1 MANKVWKAFFEDGR
15 EVSARSS
22 DKEPDICGVCGN
34 DKSKAKRNK
43 AGETV
48 CEATERHCKESKKV
62 QEGIMKD
69 KILGYWNKLSK
80 KAKWFIIAVTVL
92 VIIGAVWK

>member
-1 MANKVWKAFFEDGR
+1 MENKVWETLFQDRRKI
-15 EVSARSS
+15 SARGGYP
-22 DKEPDICGVCGN
+22 KPDLCRICGN
-34 DKSKAKRNK
+34 DKSKARRNK
-43 AGETV
+43 KGQTV
-48 CEATERHCKESKKV
+48 CEATEEHCKESKKV

-92 VIIGAVWK
+92 IIIGAIWK